1 LAFIMATNS
10 TLLVTTDYIQSDTQ
24 TPDTDTTITS
34 TPTDTS
40 DPVAPATNDTANQD
54 ALNGITATTSD
65 ETSLDSTKDNNP
77 ANTGYIIPSDV
88 YLFDGGQT
96 DTSGTTPTDTTGD
109 TVSTT
114 DGGDNGG
121 GQTDTSG
128 TTPTDTTGD
137 TVSTTDDGGD
147 NGGGQS
153 DTSGDIVLVYITYE
167 YDIYE
172 PRYDPENYDHGYSKA
187 LAVELI
193 SSSLNVVINPETNIH
208 LIALATT
215 TADGLVV

>member
-1 LAFIMATNS
+1 MATNS

-88 YLFDGGQT
+88 YLFDGGQI
-96 DTSGTTPTDTTGD
+96 
-109 TVSTT
+109 
-114 DGGDNGG
+114 
-121 GQTDTSG
+121 DTSG

-147 NGGGQS
+147 NGGGQT
-153 DTSGDIVLVYITYE
+153 DTSGDIVLVHATYE
-167 YDIYE
+167 YNIYGT
-172 PRYDPENYDHGYSKA
+172 RYDPENYDDGYGTA
-187 LAVELI
+187 LVVEPI
-193 SSSLNVVINPETNIH
+193 SSSLHVVISPETNIH
-208 LIALATT
+208 LIALTTT